1 MAVGLWNRI
10 KELASQVNQLGQ
22 APQPGANHPDAYM
35 WRYAKA
41 PLDSRV
47 TRLMSLGAILNE
59 DNRLPVNVV
68 ETRQSS
74 AIAVPWLAEAWSIH
88 DATTARHQLDGL
100 LEHGHGPILDDA
112 QRLCRDPAAL
122 ETMARLHPEWPPSD
136 REEFVR
142 YAPGARAVLAEI
154 ELMPADAPPITAKA
168 YDLGRAVTVARMA
181 VGAAYLQEDDALHV
195 ASRAGRIALQLF
207 AGWPD
212 YARSYVLGRAIW
224 GGDSPHLRNQGEIAK
239 MFLDHPASPWLTAG
253 WLRADEL

>member
-1 MAVGLWNRI
+1 MSLWNRF
-10 KELASQVNQLGQ
+10 KKLASQVNQVGQ
-22 APQPGANHPDAYM
+22 APEPGANHPDAYM

-68 ETRQSS
+68 ETRKPST
-74 AIAVPWLAEAWSIH
+74 IAVPWLAEAWDIH

-100 LEHGHGPILDDA
+100 IEHGHGPILDDA
-112 QRLCRDPAAL
+112 HRLWRDPNAL
-122 ETMARLHPEWPPSD
+122 ETMARLHPDWPPSD
-136 REEFVR
+136 RAEFVR
-142 YAPGARAVLAEI
+142 YVPEARAALAEL

-168 YDLGRAVTVARMA
+168 YDLGRAVTVSRMA
-181 VGAAYLQEDDALHV
+181 VSAGYLHEDDALR
-195 ASRAGRIALQLF
+195 AAARAGRIALELF
-207 AGWPD
+207 CGWPD
-212 YARSYVLGRAIW
+212 YACSYILGRGIW
-224 GGDSPHLRNQGEIAK
+224 GGDSTMLRNQGEIAK